1 MLILL
6 SHPCSPIKHFSLRY
20 RKQNVGNTV
29 SKLKNNDE
37 KILKEKK
44 KKQKTAFPPKFYV
57 KEAEIWILAMIY
69 LIVQS
74 SDMK

>member
-29 SKLKNNDE
+29 SKLKNSDE
-37 KILKEKK
+37 KTLKEKK
-44 KKQKTAFPPKFYV
+44 KKTAFPPKFYV
-57 KEAEIWILAMIY
+57 KEAKIWILAMIY
-69 LIVQS
+69 LITQS

>member
-29 SKLKNNDE
+29 SKLKNSDE

-44 KKQKTAFPPKFYV
+44 KQNCFSSQ
-57 KEAEIWILAMIY
+57 ILCEGGK
-69 LIVQS
+69 
-74 SDMK
+74 DMDTCYDIFDSTKL